1 MERTIR
7 DVIKNQQ
14 PITAPASM
22 SVRQAASVMKER
34 RIGAMMVVEQ
44 GKLVGIF
51 TERDALTGVV
61 AEGRD
66 TQTTTLSEVMTH
78 NPKTISPDATFN
90 AALELMHDGRF
101 RHVPVVDNG
110 VPVGM
115 VSVRDA
121 MGSELQM
128 FVYELLRQ
136 DQMSQVLA

>member
-14 PITAPASM
+14 PIVAPASM

-44 GKLVGIF
+44 DRLVGIF

-66 TQTTTLSEVMTH
+66 TQTTTLAEVMTH

-90 AALELMHDGRF
+90 AALELMHEGRF
-101 RHVPVVDNG
+101 RHVPVVENG

-121 MGSELQM
+121 MGSELQS